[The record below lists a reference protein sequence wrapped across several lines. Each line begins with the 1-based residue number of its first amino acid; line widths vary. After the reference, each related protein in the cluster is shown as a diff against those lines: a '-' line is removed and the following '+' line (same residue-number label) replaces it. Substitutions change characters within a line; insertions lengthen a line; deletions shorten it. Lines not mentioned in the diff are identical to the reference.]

1 MTGEDRHR
9 QAIAIAAYLA
19 QFDDTDPTAQAGT
32 GVQPGYANLP
42 DADREQR
49 RQDLLRAARWA
60 QAPHLTENDIRDLGH
75 MRRRYG
81 FP

>member
-1 MTGEDRHR
+1 M
-9 QAIAIAAYLA
+9 
-19 QFDDTDPTAQAGT
+19 TDPAARSGPDDY
-32 GVQPGYANLP
+32 PGYADLP
-42 DADREQR
+42 DSDRDQR
-49 RQDLLRAARWA
+49 RQDLLRAAQWA